1 MSKQWDNKNIQTLDE
16 ITTYNNLFVEIKN
29 ASYAATFRS
38 NPSAY
43 AYNWQIIF
51 TPDTHQIWTQGDFY
65 GISSEDFTGAINE
78 LKSYYAAISA
88 VIGDRTSSFAYQHP
102 ELIGDGVSAED
113 ASVITTVEN
122 YLYSYI
128 SKEIDKLDKELTSS
142 YTSVTHEAYNA
153 DNAYVTVSYVHDDE
167 TGTAYTV
174 ELHNAAADSYLKSAY
189 SYIET
194 QYSDIQKQ
202 IEEINKDITA
212 TSVNVIT
219 PEKVENKAYLDVTYS
234 YAAATGTTYTVT
246 LVDAVSAHDME
257 SYVQSA
263 VTYTISY
270 IVNGAPT
277 YFDTLKE
284 IAEWISN
291 DDTGAAAITNE
302 IGYLKDAYT
311 YFTGAYTNTQDAY
324 TYFTGAYTNTQENL
338 TTLNNAYTY
347 FTAAYTNT
355 QENLTTLNN
364 AYTYFGEAYTYTL
377 DKFKEIEDNSFVYV
391 SYDGTNKTPIKHGGT
406 IVVSG
411 DTVNGVKWTDTTNGG
426 NQATGSINDAIEA
439 LENRI
444 HTAEGDGIQQIS
456 SPNGSITGEKNGT
469 TYTLETDASKIKTTA
484 AGNHF
489 ANDVSV
495 QTALESVDAQ
505 VNANKTNIEAILEAL
520 NWTIV
525 N

>member
-1 MSKQWDNKNIQTLDE
+1 MSKQWENKNIQTLDD
-16 ITTYNNLFVEIKN
+16 IKSYNNLFVEIEN
-29 ASYAATFRS
+29 
-38 NPSAY
+38 SAY
-43 AYNWQIIF
+43 ATTFREYPTTYAHPWQIVF

-78 LKSYYAAISA
+78 LKTYLGALNA
-88 VIGDRTSSFAYQHP
+88 VIGDRKSSFAYQHP

-128 SKEIDKLDKELTSS
+128 SKEIDELNKDLISS
-142 YTSVTHEAYNA
+142 YTSVKHESYNEA
-153 DNAYVTVSYVHDDE
+153 NAYVTVSYVHDDA
-167 TGTAYTV
+167 TGTAYTI
-174 ELHNAAADSYLKSAY
+174 ELHNAAAYSYVQSAY
-189 SYIET
+189 AYIET

-202 IEEINKDITA
+202 IEDINKDITA

-234 YAAATGTTYTVT
+234 YAAATGTTYTVK

-311 YFTGAYTNTQDAY
+311 YFTGAYTNTQ
-324 TYFTGAYTNTQENL
+324 ENL

-355 QENLTTLNN
+355 QNSYTYFTAAYTNTQENLTTLND
-364 AYTYFGEAYTYTL
+364 AYTYFGEAYAYTL

-391 SYDGTNKTPIKHGGT
+391 SYDGTNTAPIKHGGT
-406 IVVSG
+406 IVVTG
-411 DTVNGVKWTDTTNGG
+411 DTVNGVSYGDNS
-426 NQATGSINDAIEA
+426 TGSINEAIAA
-439 LENRI
+439 LEKTI
-444 HTAEGDGIQQIS
+444 QDLTAGGVNTIAS
-456 SPNGSITGEKNGT
+456 SDNSITATKNQNGHE
-469 TYTLETDASKIKTTA
+469 YDIKTDANIIPVTTTNNPNYFTS
-484 AGNHF
+484 GNK
-489 ANDVSV
+489 VE
-495 QTALESVDAQ
+495 TALVNIDSQ
-505 VNANKTNIEAILEAL
+505 VHTNTTNIEAILEAL